1 MASPARDAQRAR
13 DARRSGGAEGGVT
26 SAGVIARY
34 GDRLPLTEK
43 TPRISLSEGNTPLI
57 RSVNIGRELGLRELH
72 FKFEGLNPTG
82 SFKDRGMVVAVAK
95 AMEAGSHTL
104 MCASTGNTSASAAAY
119 AGRFGLRCVVLIPAG
134 KIAASKLV
142 QAQVYGARVV
152 AIDGN
157 FDDALEAVRRLSEGA
172 GVTLVNS
179 VNPNRIEGQ
188 KTAAF
193 EVVDA
198 LGEAPDM
205 LFIPVGNA
213 GNITAYWQGFKE
225 YHADGLC
232 RQLPRMIGAQ
242 AEGAAPI
249 VLGEVVADPKTV
261 ASAIRIGNPASWEQ
275 ATTARDESGGS
286 IEAVTDGEILSAQ
299 RLLAASEGIFAEPAS
314 SASVALLAKMAHGR
328 RVPADASV
336 VCILTGSG
344 LKDPSALEE
353 HLLPPLRLP
362 ADARAIAKALKL

>member
-1 MASPARDAQRAR
+1 MMARPARADAGTTGGRAPQ
-13 DARRSGGAEGGVT
+13 GGV
-26 SAGVIARY
+26 IERY
-34 GDRLPLTEK
+34 ADRLPLTDE
-43 TPRISLSEGNTPLI
+43 TPRISLSEGDTPLI
-57 RSVNIGRELGLRELH
+57 RSVHIGPELGLRELH

-95 AMEAGSHTL
+95 ALEAGSHTL

-119 AGRFGLRCVVLIPAG
+119 AGRFGLRCVVLIPEG
-134 KIAASKLV
+134 KIAPSKLV

-152 AIDGN
+152 AIEGN
-157 FDDALEAVRRLSEGA
+157 FDDALEAVRLLSQSA
-172 GVTLVNS
+172 GVALVNS

-198 LGEAPDM
+198 LGDAPDM

-213 GNITAYWQGFKE
+213 GNITAYWRGFRE

-232 RQLPRMIGAQ
+232 RQLPQMIGAQ

-249 VLGEVVADPKTV
+249 VLGQVVPDPRTI

-275 ATTARDESGGS
+275 ATMARDESGGA

-299 RLLAASEGIFAEPAS
+299 RLLAAREGIFAEPAS
-314 SASVALLAKMAHGR
+314 SASVALLAKMTHAG
-328 RVPADASV
+328 RVPHDSSV
-336 VCILTGSG
+336 VCVLTGSG
-344 LKDPSALEE
+344 LKDPAATEE

>member
-1 MASPARDAQRAR
+1 MARPARADAGTTGGGA
-13 DARRSGGAEGGVT
+13 ARR
-26 SAGVIARY
+26 GVIERY
-34 GDRLPLTEK
+34 AERLPLTDK
-43 TPRISLSEGNTPLI
+43 TPRISLSEGDTPLI
-57 RSVNIGRELGLRELH
+57 RSVHIGPELGLRELH

-95 AMEAGSHTL
+95 ALEEGSHTL

-119 AGRFGLRCVVLIPAG
+119 AGRFGLRCVVVIPEG
-134 KIAASKLV
+134 QIAPSKLV

-152 AIDGN
+152 AIEGN
-157 FDDALEAVRRLSEGA
+157 FDDALEAVRLLSESA
-172 GVTLVNS
+172 GVALVNS

-193 EVVDA
+193 EVVDV
-198 LGEAPDM
+198 LGDAPDM

-213 GNITAYWQGFKE
+213 GNITAYWKGFRE

-232 RQLPRMIGAQ
+232 EQLPQMIGAQ

-249 VLGEVVADPKTV
+249 VLGQVVPDPKTV

-275 ATTARDESGGS
+275 ATMARDESGGA

-314 SASVALLAKMAHGR
+314 SASVALLAKMAHAGR
-328 RVPADASV
+328 IPDHASV
-336 VCILTGSG
+336 VCVLTGSG
-344 LKDPSALEE
+344 LKDPAATEE

>member
-1 MASPARDAQRAR
+1 MTARPVRADA
-13 DARRSGGAEGGVT
+13 GGAEARVPPGGV
-26 SAGVIARY
+26 IERY
-34 GDRLPLTEK
+34 ADRLPLTDK

-57 RSVNIGRELGLRELH
+57 PSINIGPELGLRELY

-119 AGRFGLRCVVLIPAG
+119 AGRFGLRCVVLIPQG
-134 KIAASKLV
+134 KIAPSKLV

-152 AIDGN
+152 AIEGN
-157 FDDALEAVRRLSEGA
+157 FDDALEAVRQLSESA
-172 GVTLVNS
+172 GVALVNS
-179 VNPNRIEGQ
+179 VNPYRIEGQ

-198 LGEAPDM
+198 LGDAPDM
-205 LFIPVGNA
+205 LFMPVGNA
-213 GNITAYWQGFKE
+213 GNITAYWKGFRE
-225 YHADGLC
+225 YHADGRC
-232 RQLPRMIGAQ
+232 GHLPQMIGAQ

-249 VLGEVVADPKTV
+249 VLGRVVADPRTV

-275 ATTARDESGGS
+275 ATSARDESGGA

-299 RLLAASEGIFAEPAS
+299 RLLAASEGVFAEPAS
-314 SASVALLAKMAHGR
+314 SASLALLVKMVHAG
-328 RVPADASV
+328 RVPTDARV
-336 VCILTGSG
+336 VCVLTGSG
-344 LKDPSALEE
+344 LKDPAATEE
-353 HLLPPLRLP
+353 HLLPPLRLA
-362 ADARAIAKALKL
+362 ADARVIAKALKL